1 VFFAQASGLMKPWLQ
16 ELNDPLSV
24 GRSLRCSFRGFAFGL
39 LFVLYGLAFQVLGQ
53 LLMLATLICI
63 WQDLGNPIGRQIF
76 VVARL
81 GNAIGIVLSF
91 FGRRKCLT
99 YAPSVRGQWL
109 LWVAI
114 ALDIVAFLAL
124 ISPGLAPLPNFRRFF
139 FLPEAASI
147 AFFLLFLCKLT
158 SVIAETRFR
167 RPIVACFIAGGISLL
182 AYIVIQILIPPARV
196 GGAVLPL
203 INGNYFAIL
212 WSLSATIF
220 AVIYARLLWRL
231 RRVLH
236 ELDEAL
242 LNEAVTT
249 YLTEQA

>member
-1 VFFAQASGLMKPWLQ
+1 MKHWPQ

-24 GRSLRCSFRGFAFGL
+24 GSSLRCSFRGFAFGL

-53 LLMLATLICI
+53 ILLLATLICI

-91 FGRRKCLT
+91 FGRRKCLK
-99 YAPSVRGQWL
+99 YAPPVRGQWL
-109 LWVAI
+109 LTVAI

-124 ISPGLAPLPNFRRFF
+124 ISPGLAPMPNIREFF

-147 AFFLLFLCKLT
+147 AFFLLFLGKLT
-158 SVIAETRFR
+158 SVIEETRFR
-167 RPIVACFIAGGISLL
+167 WSIATCFIAGGISLF
-182 AYIVIQILIPPARV
+182 AYVVIQVLIPPARV

-203 INGNYFAIL
+203 INGNYLAML

-220 AVIYARLLWRL
+220 AITYGRLLWRL
-231 RRVLH
+231 RRVLR

-249 YLTEQA
+249 YLTEKA